1 MNQAERAQAYLQ
13 DEFFLDVVEKQRL
26 LYINNIVNSS
36 AEDVEVREMNY
47 LKLRVLDEFIAS
59 FQTIADDKL
68 VEKRRFKIF

>member
-1 MNQAERAQAYLQ
+1 
-13 DEFFLDVVEKQRL
+13 
-26 LYINNIVNSS
+26 
-36 AEDVEVREMNY
+36 MNY

>member
-13 DEFFLDVVEKQRL
+13 DEFFLDVVEKQRQ
-26 LYINNIVNSS
+26 LYISNIVNSN

>member
-36 AEDVEVREMNY
+36 AEDLEGREMNY